1 MLREHLATPW
11 PESVERGSEYDG
23 VNLVLVDADIFAVVS
38 REEPA
43 SADDRAW
50 LVKTAD
56 NLENVL
62 AQLPVAARPYF
73 GCLVEIAR
81 ARAGIR

>member
-23 VNLVLVDADIFAVVS
+23 VDLVLVDADIFAVAS

-43 SADDRAW
+43 ADDRAW
-50 LVKTAD
+50 LITTAD

-73 GCLVEIAR
+73 GCLVEVAR